1 MRQLLIA
8 LLLAAAAAQAALPA
22 SAQDRPPPARRGLL
36 DLAYALGEAHALGQ
50 VCDSSSQTWRARM
63 LRLIEVETPD
73 EAFRTRLFNSF
84 NTGYRAAQVRHPRCS
99 AAARSEAARVAS
111 RGRDLARVI
120 AAAR

>member
-8 LLLAAAAAQAALPA
+8 LLLFSAASQVVAPAA
-22 SAQDRPPPARRGLL
+22 AQDRPPPARGGLV
-36 DLAYALGEAHALGQ
+36 DLAQRVGEAHALGQ
-50 VCDSSSQTWRARM
+50 ACDPDSQTWRARM

-84 NTGYRAAQVRHPRCS
+84 NTGFRAAQVRHPRCS

-120 AAAR
+120 SAAR